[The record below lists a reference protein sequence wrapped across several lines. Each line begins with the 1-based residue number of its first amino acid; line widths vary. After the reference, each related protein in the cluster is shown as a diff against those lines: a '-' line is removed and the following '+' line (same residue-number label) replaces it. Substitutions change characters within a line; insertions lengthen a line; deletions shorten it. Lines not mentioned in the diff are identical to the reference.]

1 MNVQLVNSL
10 VEIVSKL
17 TPEDQKL
24 FLSKLSHRNIRN
36 IIPSAEQQNLTSEEK
51 VAQFQEWLSQFPQS
65 SITLSDEALRRE
77 NIYDDRGI

>member
-1 MNVQLVNSL
+1 MNVQLVDSL
-10 VEIVSKL
+10 VEIVLKL

-24 FLSKLSHRNIRN
+24 FLSKLYHRN
-36 IIPSAEQQNLTSEEK
+36 IIPSAEQQNLTSVEK

-65 SITLSDEALRRE
+65 SITLPDEALRRE

>member
-65 SITLSDEALRRE
+65 IITLSDEALRRE

>member
-1 MNVQLVNSL
+1 MNVQLVDSL

-24 FLSKLSHRNIRN
+24 FLSKLSHIN
-36 IIPSAEQQNLTSEEK
+36 IILPAEQQNSTSAEK
-51 VAQFQEWLSQFPQS
+51 VAQFQEWLYQFPQS
-65 SITLSDEALRRE
+65 SITLSDESLCRE

>member
-1 MNVQLVNSL
+1 MNVQLVDSL

-17 TPEDQKL
+17 TPEDQEL
-24 FLSKLSHRNIRN
+24 FLSKLSHRN

>member
-1 MNVQLVNSL
+1 MNVQLVDSL

-51 VAQFQEWLSQFPQS
+51 VVQFQEWLSQFPQS
-65 SITLSDEALRRE
+65 IITLSDEALRRE

>member
-17 TPEDQKL
+17 TPEDQEL
-24 FLSKLSHRNIRN
+24 FLSKLSHRN

>member
-1 MNVQLVNSL
+1 MNVQLVDSL

-24 FLSKLSHRNIRN
+24 FLSKLSHIN
-36 IIPSAEQQNLTSEEK
+36 IIPSAEQQNLTSVEK

-65 SITLSDEALRRE
+65 NITLSDEALRRE

>member
-1 MNVQLVNSL
+1 MNVQLVDSL

-17 TPEDQKL
+17 TPEDQKI
-24 FLSKLSHRNIRN
+24 FLSKLSHVN
-36 IIPSAEQQNLTSEEK
+36 IILPAEQQNLTSAEK

-65 SITLSDEALRRE
+65 NITLSDESLRRE

>member
-1 MNVQLVNSL
+1 MNVQLVDSL

-24 FLSKLSHRNIRN
+24 FLSKLSHIN
-36 IIPSAEQQNLTSEEK
+36 IILPAEQQNLTSAEK

>member
-1 MNVQLVNSL
+1 MNVQLVDSL

-24 FLSKLSHRNIRN
+24 FLSKLSHRNI
-36 IIPSAEQQNLTSEEK
+36 IPSEQQNLTSVEK

-65 SITLSDEALRRE
+65 SITLSDESLRRE

>member
-1 MNVQLVNSL
+1 MNVQLVDSL

-24 FLSKLSHRNIRN
+24 FLSKLSHRNI
-36 IIPSAEQQNLTSEEK
+36 IPSAEQQNLTSEEK
-51 VAQFQEWLSQFPQS
+51 VVQFQEWLSQFPQS
-65 SITLSDEALRRE
+65 IITLSDEALRRE

>member
-1 MNVQLVNSL
+1 MNVQLVESL
-10 VEIVSKL
+10 IEIVSKL

-24 FLSKLSHRNIRN
+24 FLSKLSHRNI
-36 IIPSAEQQNLTSEEK
+36 IPSEQQNLTSVEK

-65 SITLSDEALRRE
+65 SITLSDESLRRE

>member
-1 MNVQLVNSL
+1 MNVQLVDSL

-24 FLSKLSHRNIRN
+24 FLSKLSHRNI
-36 IIPSAEQQNLTSEEK
+36 IPSAEQQNLTSVEK

-65 SITLSDEALRRE
+65 SITLPDEALRRE

>member
-1 MNVQLVNSL
+1 MNVQLVDSL

-24 FLSKLSHRNIRN
+24 FLSKLSHIN
-36 IIPSAEQQNLTSEEK
+36 IILPAEQQNLTSAEK

-77 NIYDDRGI
+77 NIYDERGI

>member
-1 MNVQLVNSL
+1 MNVQLVDSL
-10 VEIVSKL
+10 VEIVLKL

-65 SITLSDEALRRE
+65 NITLSDEALRRE